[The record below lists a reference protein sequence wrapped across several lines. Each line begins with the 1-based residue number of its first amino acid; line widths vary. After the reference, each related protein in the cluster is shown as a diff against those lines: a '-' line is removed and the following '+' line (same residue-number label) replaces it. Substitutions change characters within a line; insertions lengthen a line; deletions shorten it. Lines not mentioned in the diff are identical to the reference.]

1 MTTGY
6 LQLNVHL
13 ILVDD
18 IGLIELPSNL
28 RQSAWSL
35 TAKVMVTLKI
45 SSIVPACARHCPV
58 VGKHPNLNHVWL
70 VVARIALPA
79 LVVIEPLCAC
89 PACLAPLI
97 NLQQSFRFSRSVIVG
112 QSIQVLLVALR
123 HLLGA
128 ARATFVNCIT
138 PLGD

>member
-28 RQSAWSL
+28 RQSAS
-35 TAKVMVTLKI
+35 AMVTLKI

-112 QSIQVLLVALR
+112 QSVQVILVALP